1 MTIPPGLSFGSIPV
15 YWLQEKSGKMKAIVG
30 KFLENEP
37 LNEYELEIL
46 RWYFYQWVA
55 AFPTKPDD
63 FAGILLMSQEE
74 LRLYNMRL
82 LNDYGIDPL

>member
-1 MTIPPGLSFGSIPV
+1 MAIPPGLSFSRIPV
-15 YWLQEKSGKMKAIVG
+15 YWLQEESGRMKAIIG

-37 LNEYELEIL
+37 LEEPELEIL

-63 FAGILLMSQEE
+63 FAQILLMSQEE